1 MPKER
6 PELNGSFMG
15 QWEASRLAVI
25 PRAPPCPAWGPCC
38 PTPFTVYP
46 ELASTGM
53 RFQAAPPQVPATSDS
68 GAAFLPASLSAG
80 SPGLLALPCSATLPF
95 LPSCFTQFSL
105 LGRCGGTSP
114 ERTREPVGHRPAS
127 RYRAPLDQ
135 ASHWVLLRQLVIFS
149 AAQSPTLRQP
159 SQCPWLTNII

>member
-6 PELNGSFMG
+6 PELTGSFMG

-68 GAAFLPASLSAG
+68 GAAFLPASLSVQARQG
-80 SPGLLALPCSATLPF
+80 SWLFPVLPRFPFFPLALLSFPFLGGVEGLLLKGRGNQLAIAPPAGTEHPWTRHPTGYF
-95 LPSCFTQFSL
+95 LGSL
-105 LGRCGGTSP
+105 SFF
-114 ERTREPVGHRPAS
+114 
-127 RYRAPLDQ
+127 Q
-135 ASHWVLLRQLVIFS
+135 
-149 AAQSPTLRQP
+149 QP
-159 SQCPWLTNII
+159 KVQH

>member
-1 MPKER
+1 
-6 PELNGSFMG
+6 MG
-15 QWEASRLAVI
+15 GQPI
-25 PRAPPCPAWGPCC
+25 GCDPPCPSLPSVRPLLPDSFHCLPRAGKYRHAVPGSTSPGARHLGQWG
-38 PTPFTVYP
+38 
-46 ELASTGM
+46 S
-53 RFQAAPPQVPATSDS
+53 
-68 GAAFLPASLSAG
+68 LPASLLVCAG